1 VQAAEQAEAQATWR
15 SALFSTFQIGM
26 GWFPELPG
34 GLDRV
39 YYNLAA
45 HLRRQG
51 VGVYG
56 AVVGSAEVAR
66 STQGDIIPF
75 AALDDSLTTRLRKA
89 RSTIGRALKIR
100 RPDIIASHFALFTA
114 PVLDKLRCAPLV
126 VHFHGPWAEELTAET
141 GSNSF
146 KGKLKRTAGHLIE
159 RLVYRRASRC
169 IVLSRAFG
177 DILAREYNV
186 PEELVRIVPGGVDL
200 ASFVIAQSKVEAR
213 REFGLEPDRPIV
225 VAVRRL
231 ARRMGLDHL
240 IDAIAEVRLRHPDVL
255 LLIGGRGPLA
265 AELKSRIELRGLE
278 KNVRLLGFIPDDKLA
293 LLYRAADFS
302 VVPTVALEGFGL
314 ITLESLAAG
323 TPVLVTPVGGLPDT
337 VSALSSDL
345 VFASPAP
352 GDIAQGIIDALCGRR
367 RLPSPGECQA
377 YVSENFT
384 WPKVAQRTIRVY
396 REALE

>member
-1 VQAAEQAEAQATWR
+1 VR
-15 SALFSTFQIGM
+15 LFSTFQIGM

-39 YYNLAA
+39 YYYLAA

-56 AVVGSAEVAR
+56 AVVGSPEVAR
-66 STQGDIIPF
+66 STEGDVIPF
-75 AALDDSLTTRLRKA
+75 ARLDDSLTTRLRKA
-89 RSTIGRALKIR
+89 RSAIGQALEAR

-114 PVLDKLRCAPLV
+114 PVLDKLRHAPLV

-141 GSNSF
+141 GSDSF
-146 KGKLKRTAGHLIE
+146 RGRLKHTVGHLIE

-177 DILAREYNV
+177 DILVRNYHV
-186 PEELVRIVPGGVDL
+186 PEELIRIVPGGVDL
-200 ASFVIAQSKVEAR
+200 ARFLIPQSKAEAR

-240 IDAIAEVRLRHPDVL
+240 IDAIARVRLRYPDVL

-265 AELKSRIELRGLE
+265 AELKSRIEVKGLE
-278 KNVRLLGFIPDDKLA
+278 KNVRLLGFVPDDKLA

-323 TPVLVTPVGGLPDT
+323 TPVLVTPVGGLPDA
-337 VSALSSDL
+337 VSALSTDL
-345 VFASPAP
+345 VFVSAAPA
-352 GDIAQGIIDALCGRR
+352 DIAQGIIDALCGRR
-367 RLPSPGECQA
+367 SLPGRDECQA
-377 YVSENFT
+377 YISENFT
-384 WPKVAQRTIRVY
+384 WTKMAHRTISVY
-396 REALE
+396 SEALH

>member
-1 VQAAEQAEAQATWR
+1 MQAAEQAESQASWGG
-15 SALFSTFQIGM
+15 SLLSTFQIGM

-39 YYNLAA
+39 YYNLAT

-51 VGVYG
+51 VGVCG
-56 AVVGSAEVAR
+56 AVVGSPEVAR
-66 STQGDIIPF
+66 STGGDVIPF

-89 RSTIGRALKIR
+89 RSAIGQALETR
-100 RPDIIASHFALFTA
+100 RPDVIASHFALFTA
-114 PVLDKLRCAPLV
+114 PVLDKLRHAPLV
-126 VHFHGPWAEELTAET
+126 VHFHGPWAEELTAEI
-141 GSNSF
+141 GPDSF
-146 KGKLKRTAGHLIE
+146 KGKFKHTVGHLIE

-177 DILAREYNV
+177 DILAREYDV

-200 ASFVIAQSKVEAR
+200 ASFVIPQSKVDAR
-213 REFGLEPDRPIV
+213 REFGLAPDRPIV

-231 ARRMGLDHL
+231 ARRMGLDRL

-255 LLIGGRGPLA
+255 LLIGGRGPMA
-265 AELKSRIELRGLE
+265 TELKSRIELKGLE
-278 KNVRLLGFIPDDKLA
+278 KNVRLLGFVPDDKLA

-314 ITLESLAAG
+314 ITLELLAAG
-323 TPVLVTPVGGLPDT
+323 TPVLVTPVGGLPDA

-345 VFASPAP
+345 VLASTAA

-367 RLPSPGECQA
+367 RLPGRDECQA
-377 YVSENFT
+377 YVCENFT
-384 WPKVAQRTIRVY
+384 WPKVAERTIRVY
-396 REALE
+396 REALQ